1 MEAQKQLQ
9 KMVRM
14 EKIISEAVKCQI
26 PEEDGWDGKEDPLN
40 PF

>member
-14 EKIISEAVKCQI
+14 EKIISEAVKYLKNMVGMARRI
-26 PEEDGWDGKEDPLN
+26 L
-40 PF
+40 

>member
-14 EKIISEAVKCQI
+14 EKIISEAVNIKYLKKMVGMARRI
-26 PEEDGWDGKEDPLN
+26 L
-40 PF
+40 